1 MLTYTLFYFL
11 SHRLEN
17 IMGQTNV
24 KTYDNEK
31 IRARTH
37 YHLFIERHDSIN
49 DDYRELMICLKKHQ
63 LALEFVIYRR

>member
-49 DDYRELMICLKKHQ
+49 DDYCELMICLKKHQ